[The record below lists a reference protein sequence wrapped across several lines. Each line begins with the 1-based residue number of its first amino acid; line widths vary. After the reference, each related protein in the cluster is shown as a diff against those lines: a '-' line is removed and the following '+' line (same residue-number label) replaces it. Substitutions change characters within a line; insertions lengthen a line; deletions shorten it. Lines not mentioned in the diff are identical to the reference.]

1 MWKMIFYLFIG
12 CISGYSYIKLM
23 NFAFS
28 SSFTENVVQLIL
40 HPVRFF
46 VAIFVF
52 LIGVVMI
59 ANYIQKLFRFSRK
72 GMQKKREWNF
82 MCSYGCTGLIFLSI
96 FLLYLDW
103 VHGLIFLSFS
113 FIYGIISLDA

>member
-59 ANYIQKLFRFSRK
+59 ANYIQKLFHFSRK
-72 GMQKKREWNF
+72 GMKKKREWNF
-82 MCSYGCTGLIFLSI
+82 MKSFGCTGLIFLSI